1 MRSSAVSQPRSR
13 SHRTPGFRGMRARRC
28 APAAAPP
35 GGGEG
40 GLCWQPCTEPGAG
53 GGGGAAGADP
63 PPPALPCPQT
73 PLRFTRVEGEEGE
86 LLRQSVAA
94 SWKLGLGPRGGGGG
108 VDRKEYGVRGSVGS
122 RARVIHPGE
131 SGSIAG
137 AAPASES

>member
-108 VDRKEYGVRGSVGS
+108 GR
-122 RARVIHPGE
+122 
-131 SGSIAG
+131 
-137 AAPASES
+137 